1 MSMTT
6 QNNYASRVSAAA
18 LCSAFMGLVV
28 AIGIVAVA
36 LSEHK
41 PGLTR
46 HISLLMPLLDAGQD
60 AGEGDLAL

>member
-1 MSMTT
+1 
-6 QNNYASRVSAAA
+6 
-18 LCSAFMGLVV
+18 MGLVV

-46 HISLLMPLLDAGQD
+46 PSTLLIPLLEVWEETGE
-60 AGEGDLAL
+60 GEGDLAL